1 MFSSAEGLSWKA
13 HTVTVSRIHTFA
25 RRVLL
30 ALMLT
35 GAVGAYADISLNTT
49 RVIFDGKNKEASL
62 VVRNGANPVLI
73 QSWLESNTPGD
84 KGELPFAITP
94 ALARMQVNGQQLL
107 RVLYA
112 GGANA
117 MPLDR
122 ESVLWVNVQEIPQ
135 QAEAENTLQIAI
147 RQRIKMFFRPTGLP
161 GSAAEAPSALRWS
174 IDSADGKQVLKV
186 QNPTAFHV
194 STTGID
200 MGSDADKQRIS
211 EAVMIAPGES
221 KTFALKSGTVPASS
235 VSFTAINDYGGSQSY
250 QSPIGGALPAQA
262 SQATEP

>member
-1 MFSSAEGLSWKA
+1 MTA
-13 HTVTVSRIHTFA
+13 SRIHTLA
-25 RRVLL
+25 RRALL

-35 GAVGAYADISLNTT
+35 SAAGAYADISLNTT

-62 VVRNGANPVLI
+62 IVRNGANPVLI
-73 QSWLESNTPGD
+73 QSWLESNTPDD

-94 ALARMQVNGQQLL
+94 TLARMQANSQQLL

-117 MPLDR
+117 MPSDR

-135 QAEAENTLQIAI
+135 QAESENSLQIAI
-147 RQRIKMFFRPTGLP
+147 RQRIKLFYRPTALP
-161 GSAAEAPSALRWS
+161 GTAAEAPAALRWS

-200 MGSDADKQRIS
+200 LGSGVDKQRVS
-211 EAVMIAPGES
+211 EPVMIAPGES
-221 KTFALKSGTVPASS
+221 KSFALKSAAASTS
-235 VSFTAINDYGGSQSY
+235 AVNFTAINDYGGSESY
-250 QSPIGGALPAQA
+250 QAPIGGAAPAQA
-262 SQATEP
+262 SPVTERSQN

>member
-1 MFSSAEGLSWKA
+1 MEGLSWKA

-35 GAVGAYADISLNTT
+35 SAAGAYADISLNTT

-62 VVRNGANPVLI
+62 IVRNGANPVLI
-73 QSWLESNTPGD
+73 QSWLESNTPDD

-94 ALARMQVNGQQLL
+94 TLARMQVNGQQLL

-117 MPLDR
+117 MPSDR

-135 QAEAENTLQIAI
+135 QAESENSLQIAI
-147 RQRIKMFFRPTGLP
+147 RQRIKLFFRPTGLT
-161 GSAAEAPSALRWS
+161 GTAAEAPAALRWS

-200 MGSDADKQRIS
+200 LGSGADKQRVS
-211 EAVMIAPGES
+211 EPVMIAPGES
-221 KTFALKSGTVPASS
+221 KTFALKSAAASNS
-235 VSFTAINDYGGSQSY
+235 AVNFTAINDYGGSESY
-250 QSPIGGALPAQA
+250 QAPIGGAAPAQA
-262 SQATEP
+262 SPVTERSQN

>member
-1 MFSSAEGLSWKA
+1 M
-13 HTVTVSRIHTFA
+13 TISRIHTFA

-30 ALMLT
+30 ALMFT
-35 GAVGAYADISLNTT
+35 GAVGAHADISLNTT

-62 VVRNGANPVLI
+62 IVRNGANPVLI
-73 QSWLESNTPGD
+73 QSWLESNTPDD

-117 MPLDR
+117 MPSDR

-135 QAEAENTLQIAI
+135 QAESENSLQIAV
-147 RQRIKMFFRPTGLP
+147 RQRIKMFFRPVGLP
-161 GSAAEAPSALRWS
+161 GSAAEAPAALRWS
-174 IDSADGKQVLKV
+174 LDIADGKQVLKV

-200 MGSDADKQRIS
+200 TGSGADKQRIS

-221 KTFALKSGTVPASS
+221 RTFALKSSAASTS
-235 VSFTAINDYGGSQSY
+235 AVSFTAINDYGGSESY
-250 QSPIGGALPAQA
+250 QAPIAGTLPAQV
-262 SQATEP
+262 SPNPVIERSPN

>member
-1 MFSSAEGLSWKA
+1 MS
-13 HTVTVSRIHTFA
+13 VSRIHTFA

-35 GAVGAYADISLNTT
+35 GAVGAHADISLNTT

-117 MPLDR
+117 MPSDR
-122 ESVLWVNVQEIPQ
+122 ESVVWVNVQEIPQ
-135 QAEAENTLQIAI
+135 QAEAENSLQIAI

-161 GSAAEAPSALRWS
+161 GSAAEAPAALRWS

-200 MGSDADKQRIS
+200 MGSGADKQRVS

-221 KTFALKSGTVPASS
+221 RTFALKSGAASAS
-235 VSFTAINDYGGSQSY
+235 ALSFTSINDYGGSESY
-250 QSPIGGALPAQA
+250 QASIGGASPAQA
-262 SQATEP
+262 SRVTERSQSKN